1 MKVIDKTPLQNE
13 EGVMSPLRR
22 LQGMLEYGMSWYPEL
37 EGQKAVMAQL
47 DRVLEKGFIL
57 IRNITLG
64 SSRITEPLV
73 LIGPPGIYVIYV
85 TPISGVYEAKGD
97 QWNVVKSGHSYPAG
111 SNLMSIVARLAR
123 ALQVFLDRQGV
134 SLPGAVE
141 PVLMSSNPAAH
152 IDSLRPMVRVVL
164 SDAVK
169 QFAGSL
175 LQARP
180 ILRPD
185 QVSDIADRVVTPRP
199 KPTPAPEP
207 QELVAGEYLPPSLRD
222 QSDEQPEEA
231 PSRARAIFHA
241 AEEAK
246 PFDPSDLAFAFDE
259 NAAPAEAEV
268 PQDLREPSP
277 SQKLTTAPRTGPLT
291 QQQWLILGGM
301 TIVECCVLAGLAAL
315 IISSLR

>member
-13 EGVMSPLRR
+13 QGVIGPLQR
-22 LQGMLEYGMSWYPEL
+22 LQGTLEYGLSWYPEL

-47 DRVLEKGFIL
+47 ELILEKGFIL

-64 SSRITEPLV
+64 ISKITEPLV

-123 ALQVFLDRQGV
+123 ALPVFLDRQGV
-134 SLPGAVE
+134 NLPGAVE
-141 PVLMSSNPAAH
+141 PVLMSSSPAAH
-152 IDSLRPMVRVVL
+152 IDSLRPMVRVVM

-175 LQARP
+175 LQLRP

-199 KPTPAPEP
+199 KPPPAPEP
-207 QELVAGEYLPPSLRD
+207 EELVAGEYLPPSLRD
-222 QSDEQPEEA
+222 RPEEQGEEA
-231 PSRARAIFHA
+231 PARARAIFHA

-246 PFDPSDLAFAFDE
+246 PFDPADLEFAFDE
-259 NAAPAEAEV
+259 NAAPAEGEV
-268 PQDLREPSP
+268 PQNLREPSP
-277 SQKLTTAPRTGPLT
+277 SQKLAAAPRKGPLS

-301 TIVECCVLAGLAAL
+301 GIVECCVLAGLAAL
-315 IISSLR
+315 ILSSLR

>member
-1 MKVIDKTPLQNE
+1 MKVIDKTPLQDE
-13 EGVMSPLRR
+13 KGVIGPFQR
-22 LQGMLEYGMSWYPEL
+22 LQGTLEYGMSWYPQL

-47 DRVLEKGFIL
+47 DLILEKGFTL

-64 SSRITEPLV
+64 NSHIIEPLV

-111 SNLMSIVARLAR
+111 SNLMSMVARLAR

-134 SLPGAVE
+134 TLPGAVE

-199 KPTPAPEP
+199 KPAPAPEP
-207 QELVAGEYLPPSLRD
+207 EELVAGEYLPPSLRD
-222 QSDEQPEEA
+222 QFGQQPEEA

-246 PFDPSDLAFAFDE
+246 PFDPADLEFAFDE

-268 PQDLREPSP
+268 PQELREPSP
-277 SQKLTTAPRTGPLT
+277 SQKLTTAPRQGALNR
-291 QQQWLILGGM
+291 QQWLILGGM
-301 TIVECCVLAGLAAL
+301 AVIECCVLAGLAAL
-315 IISSLR
+315 IASSLR

>member
-13 EGVMSPLRR
+13 KGEIGPLQR
-22 LQGMLEYGMSWYPEL
+22 LQGTLEYGMSWYSEL
-37 EGQKAVMAQL
+37 EAQKAIMAQL
-47 DRVLEKGFIL
+47 ELVLEKGFIL

-64 SSRITEPLV
+64 ASKITEPLV
-73 LIGPPGIYVIYV
+73 LIGPPGIYVIHV

-111 SNLMSIVARLAR
+111 NNLMSIVARLAR

-134 SLPGAVE
+134 TLPGAVE
-141 PVLMSSNPAAH
+141 PVLMSSSPAAH
-152 IDSLRPMVRVVL
+152 IDSLRPMVRVVM

-175 LQARP
+175 LQLRP

-199 KPTPAPEP
+199 KPLPAPEP
-207 QELVAGEYLPPSLRD
+207 EELVAGEYLPPSLRD
-222 QSDEQPEEA
+222 QPDQAEEA
-231 PSRARAIFHA
+231 PSRARAIFPA

-246 PFDPSDLAFAFDE
+246 PFDPADLEVAFDE
-259 NAAPAEAEV
+259 NAAPAGSEV

-277 SQKLTTAPRTGPLT
+277 SQKLAAASRKGPLT
-291 QQQWLILGGM
+291 QQQWLIVGGM
-301 TIVECCVLAGLAAL
+301 AIVECCALAGLAAL
-315 IISSLR
+315 ILSSLR